1 MSDMKKKKKNLSN
14 AFIYTHLFYLS
25 RRVMF
30 TLEVFKYG
38 PKAWR
43 RMSIEVLNIEFVRQP
58 KHFEISVKCFLTN
71 GNRHL
76 ISQFESPV

>member
-1 MSDMKKKKKNLSN
+1 
-14 AFIYTHLFYLS
+14 
-25 RRVMF
+25 
-30 TLEVFKYG
+30 
-38 PKAWR
+38 
-43 RMSIEVLNIEFVRQP
+43 MSIEVLNIEFVRQP